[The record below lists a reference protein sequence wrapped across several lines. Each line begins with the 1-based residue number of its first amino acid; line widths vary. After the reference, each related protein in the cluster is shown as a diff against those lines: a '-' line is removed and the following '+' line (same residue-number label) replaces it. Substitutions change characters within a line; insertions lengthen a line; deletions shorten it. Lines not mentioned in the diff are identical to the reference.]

1 MLRSFALHDGN
12 LGGIRVGGF
21 SYDTAARQFAMT
33 IDRDVPLKDLPL
45 YLDCFAHR
53 GIYELT
59 HEDTL
64 RWISGR
70 ICPPGRHNI
79 REILKENGLREYD
92 EFGLLMVTKGACG
105 KDELFLVEIEDGSA
119 MAST

>member
-1 MLRSFALHDGN
+1 MLRNFALHDRR
-12 LGGIRVGGF
+12 LGDIRVGSF
-21 SYDTAARQFAMT
+21 TYNDANRQFSMA
-33 IDRDVPLKDLPL
+33 IDKDIPMSALPL
-45 YLDCFAHR
+45 SLECFAYR
-53 GIYELT
+53 GKYELT

-79 REILKENGLREYD
+79 REILSDNGLSEYD

-105 KDELFLVEIEDGSA
+105 KDELYLLEISD
-119 MAST
+119 